1 VAPKKDFAVIGLGT
15 FGLSIARGLAKRG
28 NAVLGIDIN
37 KSIIEAHTDEF
48 ESLVRAD
55 TTIMETLEELD
66 IASYNAVIVGIGN
79 TEANIL
85 TVQLLKELKAKFILA
100 RARSETHEH
109 ILYKLGADSVVN
121 PEKNMGDRVSMML
134 TGGLIVEIIDLAED
148 FSIAGIKVGDKF
160 NGLTLKE
167 IEFRKK
173 FGVNAIMVRREGVSY
188 PLNSPDDK
196 IFKNDIVFIA
206 GHHNELEKIDEI

>member
-1 VAPKKDFAVIGLGT
+1 VASKKDFAVIGLGT
-15 FGLSIARGLAKRG
+15 FGLAIARGLAQRG

-55 TTIMETLEELD
+55 TTKIETLEELD
-66 IASYNAVIVGIGN
+66 IASYNAVVVGIGN

-85 TVQLLKELKAKFILA
+85 TVQLLRELKAKFILA

-109 ILYKLGADSVVN
+109 ILFKLGADSVVN

-134 TGGLIVEIIDLAED
+134 TGGLIVEIVDLAED
-148 FSIAGIKVGDKF
+148 FSVAGIKVGDKF
-160 NGLTLKE
+160 SGMTLKE

-196 IFKNDIVFIA
+196 IFKNDIVFVA
-206 GHHNELEKIDEI
+206 GQHAELEKIDEI